1 VETHDSNNALCWS
14 FHYVNDNKLVDVKFF
29 QLMRRI
35 FCYVNPIL
43 ILNVKTQVKKGL
55 LHCIIVQME
64 LLH

>member
-1 VETHDSNNALCWS
+1 METHDSNNALCWS
-14 FHYVNDNKLVDVKFF
+14 FHCVNDNKPVDVKFS
-29 QLMRRI
+29 QLMRHI

-43 ILNVKTQVKKGL
+43 ISNVKTQAKKGL